1 MRFRCLPVKGRRPET
16 VTFISVEALVIV
28 APFLPLLL
36 TIFTAMVT
44 MYRAWP
50 RGDFLKGS
58 HVPGWLMIAL
68 LGIVAVAWA
77 MIWLAPDSQQTSDG
91 RSCKDSRDWDEAFV
105 LLVFGA
111 AVVGGLAWGT
121 ASLQRDSGFFKL
133 LTFAGVALCAP
144 YVIAVRAFFATA
156 CGWN

>member
-1 MRFRCLPVKGRRPET
+1 M
-16 VTFISVEALVIV
+16 FISVDEFVIL

-36 TIFTAMVT
+36 TILTAMVT

-50 RGDFLKGS
+50 RGDSLTGS
-58 HVPGWLMIAL
+58 HVPGWLMMGL
-68 LGIVAVAWA
+68 LGIVAVAWV
-77 MIWLAPDSQQTSDG
+77 MIWLAPDSQHTSDG
-91 RSCKDSRDWDEAFV
+91 RSCKDSRDWDEAFT
-105 LLVFGA
+105 LLVLGA

-121 ASLQRDSGFFKL
+121 ASLQRDSGWFRV
-133 LTFAGVALCAP
+133 LTFAVVALCAP

>member
-1 MRFRCLPVKGRRPET
+1 
-16 VTFISVEALVIV
+16 V
-28 APFLPLLL
+28 AGLLIFAPLLL
-36 TIFTAMVT
+36 TIFTALAT
-44 MYRAWP
+44 MYLTWP

-58 HVPGWLMIAL
+58 HAPGWLMIAL
-68 LGIVAVAWA
+68 LGIVATAWA
-77 MIWLAPDSQQTSDG
+77 MIWLAPDSQRTSDG
-91 RSCKDSRDWDEAFV
+91 DICKDSRDWSEAFY
-105 LLVFGA
+105 LLVLGA

-121 ASLQRDSGFFKL
+121 ASLQRDSGYLRL

>member
-1 MRFRCLPVKGRRPET
+1 M
-16 VTFISVEALVIV
+16 EALVIV

-111 AVVGGLAWGT
+111 AVVGGLAWGN
-121 ASLQRDSGFFKL
+121 ASLQRDSGFFRL

>member
-1 MRFRCLPVKGRRPET
+1 MLASKGECAGDRY
-16 VTFISVEALVIV
+16 FISVEGLVIF

-58 HVPGWLMIAL
+58 HVPGWLMMGL

-77 MIWLAPDSQQTSDG
+77 MIWLAPESQPTSDAA
-91 RSCKDSRDWDEAFV
+91 SCKDLRGWDEALY

-121 ASLQRDSGFFKL
+121 ASLQRDSGFFRL

-144 YVIAVRAFFATA
+144 YVIAVRWFFATA